1 MCLSISGRCLISQF
15 LFKESAN
22 RGKCLQP
29 CRRFY
34 YIKDKKGNELK
45 IENHHVLSPKD
56 LCTLPFIEGI
66 KKLNIKALKIEGRNR
81 NPEYID
87 AVVRVY
93 RKALDK
99 KLNKKE
105 LEELLEQLNK
115 VYNKGFSSGF
125 YIGMPTSDDF
135 SNVENNSSSESKEFI
150 GKIKHYYPKISVGL
164 IRLTSSLKIG
174 DEIYII
180 GNKTGLIRT
189 AIKSMQISH
198 KTINEAMKFQ
208 EIAIKLPYCRKNDE
222 VYKIIKRNTNI

>member
-56 LCTLPFIEGI
+56 LCTLPFIE
-66 KKLNIKALKIEGRNR
+66 
-81 NPEYID
+81 
-87 AVVRVY
+87 
-93 RKALDK
+93 
-99 KLNKKE
+99 
-105 LEELLEQLNK
+105 
-115 VYNKGFSSGF
+115 
-125 YIGMPTSDDF
+125 
-135 SNVENNSSSESKEFI
+135 